1 MKKTYSAPAIKARKI
16 ATESL
21 MATASITTFSGDTE
35 TKIGDPTSGAK
46 PGPESTGRAKAYNVW
61 DYVDVDDEE

>member
-1 MKKTYSAPAIKARKI
+1 MKKTYSAPAIKVRKI

-21 MATASITTFSGDTE
+21 MTANSPTFVGDIGS
-35 TKIGDPTSGAK
+35 KIGDPTSGVK

-61 DYVDVDDEE
+61 DDVNADDEE